1 MKIGRILF
9 LMSVFA
15 FSQAGMAN
23 HQASDKNSAADK
35 MWVLDV
41 DKQLEYCHRQV
52 GRALDELRQKD
63 GSYDFSM
70 EPRNILKGDKQKGWN
85 CRKATP
91 EEWCDGFWPGIL
103 WMDYQNTKDEAV
115 RKAAEGYTESLKG
128 IAYCPC
134 YDHDIGFLMFC
145 SYGKGYEVN
154 HSQEYKDV
162 ILASADSLAT
172 LFNPVVGTILSW
184 PREVKPRNWPHNT
197 IMDNMMNLDM
207 MFWAAKN
214 DGNKLL
220 YDLAVTH
227 AKTTMKNHFR
237 PDGSCYHVA
246 VYDTINGN
254 LIKGVTHQGYADHSM
269 WARGQSWAIY
279 GYTMVYRYTHNRVF
293 LDFAQKVTDIYIKR
307 LKETSDDLVPLWD
320 MDDPRGVKGG
330 APKDASAA
338 CVVADALL
346 ELQQYVGGEKGE
358 EYKLFALQSLAQLST
373 DRYQSGKKN
382 VAFLMHSTGHHPA
395 GSEIDASIIYAD
407 YYYLEALMRAKA
419 LK

>member
-1 MKIGRILF
+1 MMKIRRMLF
-9 LMSVFA
+9 CMA
-15 FSQAGMAN
+15 TIAISQISMA
-23 HQASDKNSAADK
+23 QKVQTAAQ
-35 MWVLDV
+35 VPTLDV
-41 DKQLEYCHRQV
+41 DKQLQYCHKQV
-52 GRALDELRQKD
+52 KRALTELQQKD
-63 GSYDFSM
+63 DSFDYTM

-91 EEWCDGFWPGIL
+91 EEWCDRFWPCIL

-115 RKAAEGYTESLKG
+115 RKAAEGYTES
-128 IAYCPC
+128 
-134 YDHDIGFLMFC
+134 
-145 SYGKGYEVN
+145 
-154 HSQEYKDV
+154 
-162 ILASADSLAT
+162 
-172 LFNPVVGTILSW
+172 
-184 PREVKPRNWPHNT
+184 
-197 IMDNMMNLDM
+197 
-207 MFWAAKN
+207 
-214 DGNKLL
+214 
-220 YDLAVTH
+220 
-227 AKTTMKNHFR
+227 
-237 PDGSCYHVA
+237 
-246 VYDTINGN
+246 
-254 LIKGVTHQGYADHSM
+254 
-269 WARGQSWAIY
+269 
-279 GYTMVYRYTHNRVF
+279 
-293 LDFAQKVTDIYIKR
+293 

>member
-1 MKIGRILF
+1 MTMKIRRILF
-9 LMSVFA
+9 CMA
-15 FSQAGMAN
+15 TIAISQISMA
-23 HQASDKNSAADK
+23 QKVLTAAQ
-35 MWVLDV
+35 VPTLDV
-41 DKQLEYCHRQV
+41 EKQLQYCHKQIK
-52 GRALDELRQKD
+52 RALAELQQKD
-63 GSYDFSM
+63 DSFDYTM

-128 IAYCPC
+128 IAYRPC

-154 HSQEYKDV
+154 HSQEYKNV

-172 LFNPVVGTILSW
+172 LFNPIVGTILSW

-207 MFWAAKN
+207 MLWAAKN
-214 DGNKLL
+214 GGNKLL

-227 AKTTMKNHFR
+227 AKTTMQNHFR

-246 VYDTINGN
+246 VYDTISGDFV
-254 LIKGVTHQGYADHSM
+254 KGVTHQGYSDDSM
-269 WARGQSWAIY
+269 WSRGQSWAIY
-279 GYTMVYRYTHNRVF
+279 GYTMVYRYTRNKMF

-307 LKETSDDLVPLWD
+307 LKETSDDLIPLWD
-320 MDDPRGVKGG
+320 MDDLRGVKG
-330 APKDASAA
+330 APKDVSAA

-358 EYKLFALQSLAQLST
+358 EYKQFAIQSLAQLST
-373 DRYQSGKKN
+373 DKYQSGKKN

-407 YYYLEALMRAKA
+407 YYYLEALNRAQDIVF
-419 LK
+419 